1 MADKLTVEAQEAV
14 GTVEIYNLM
23 GALVYS
29 QKNCGNKVEINIANL
44 QSGIYFVRHISSD
57 GVSIRSMVKE

>member
-29 QKNCGNKVEINIANL
+29 QESCGDKVEINIANL
-44 QSGIYFVRHISSD
+44 QSGIYFVLSSD
-57 GVSIRSMVKE
+57 GVSIRRVVKK